1 MNRTGIDMSP
11 EDAEEMIQGVSPT
24 GSAKDQSGGADGPEQ
39 ALASYRERDMTEAAP
54 IGSVPM
60 PGTLKGVAKTGLQ
73 KLMGNQPEVLIDK
86 LAGRLAFERTG
97 TRLYDALVGKCSSK
111 REAPE
116 GLPLEQLLTFRNDEA
131 RHFTM
136 LWDAIRELGADPTA
150 QTPEADINGVAS
162 LGLAQIV
169 GDPRTSIAQ
178 SIHAI
183 HLAELADHDGWE
195 LLIQL
200 TREMGHRE
208 MAERF
213 EQALREESKHL
224 EAIRQV
230 LQRTTLAEAGR

>member
-1 MNRTGIDMSP
+1 
-11 EDAEEMIQGVSPT
+11 
-24 GSAKDQSGGADGPEQ
+24 
-39 ALASYRERDMTEAAP
+39 
-54 IGSVPM
+54 
-60 PGTLKGVAKTGLQ
+60 
-73 KLMGNQPEVLIDK
+73 
-86 LAGRLAFERTG
+86 
-97 TRLYDALVGKCSSK
+97 
-111 REAPE
+111 
-116 GLPLEQLLTFRNDEA
+116 
-131 RHFTM
+131 M